1 MDKLIIFTDGSS
13 LHNGKNNCCAGYG
26 VYFPNSEFPNVSEK
40 VLGKQSNNSA
50 ELGAINKCLDI
61 IKDIKNKNIIIYSDS
76 MYSIKALTIW
86 YKKWEKDNWEIK
98 KDVKRPNYEI
108 IQLILKQIEHIKVN
122 NTLEFKHIKS
132 HTGNDDFFSKCNDI
146 VDQLAKQSIDVNIKK
161 KIKDTSTNIILP
173 SINPQQNTSKNNQ
186 LSLNTY
192 IAQYL
197 IDINNIYHFKSVDDL
212 INFIKEH

>member
-1 MDKLIIFTDGSS
+1 MDELIIFTDGSS

-50 ELGAINKCLDI
+50 ELSGLDI
-61 IKDIKNKNIIIYSDS
+61 IKDIKNNNINIYSDS
-76 MYSIKALTIW
+76 MYSIKGLTIW

-108 IQLILKQIEHIKVN
+108 IQLILKQIEHIKIN
-122 NTLEFKHIKS
+122 NTLEFKHVKS

-146 VDQLAKQSIDVNIKK
+146 VDKLAKQSIDVNTKNK
-161 KIKDTSTNIILP
+161 TKGVSTKIILP
-173 SINPQQNTSKNNQ
+173 NPQQIISKNNQ

-197 IDINNIYHFKSVDDL
+197 IDINNIYHFKSADDL
-212 INFIKEH
+212 INFVKEQ

>member
-1 MDKLIIFTDGSS
+1 
-13 LHNGKNNCCAGYG
+13 
-26 VYFPNSEFPNVSEK
+26 
-40 VLGKQSNNSA
+40 
-50 ELGAINKCLDI
+50 
-61 IKDIKNKNIIIYSDS
+61 

-108 IQLILKQIEHIKVN
+108 IQLILKQIEHIKIN
-122 NTLEFKHIKS
+122 NTLEFKHVKS

-146 VDQLAKQSIDVNIKK
+146 VDKLAKQSIDVNTKNK
-161 KIKDTSTNIILP
+161 TKGVSTKIILP
-173 SINPQQNTSKNNQ
+173 NPQQIISKNNQ

-197 IDINNIYHFKSVDDL
+197 IDINNIYHFKSADDL
-212 INFIKEH
+212 INFVKEQ